1 MAGGV
6 EYNDISLG
14 YGMAEGLT
22 ELAIRVFWRQWH
34 ALIRGLERP
43 ERWNDATASQL
54 SGAAVAS

>member
-14 YGMAEGLT
+14 YGTQEGLT

-34 ALIRGLERP
+34 ALIRGLQRP
-43 ERWNDATASQL
+43 ERWDDPAPVRATSEVTAP
-54 SGAAVAS
+54 